1 MADEY
6 VLGTDD
12 DEIARLAHQ
21 HDLWRADAQAAW
33 QRAGIAE
40 GRTVLDVGCGPGFA
54 TIDLARAVGA
64 SGKVIALDKST
75 RYLELIAGR
84 GLSQVETRACDFDRD
99 ELPAV
104 SADAAWA
111 RWLFCFVAKPRDLLA
126 RVIAA
131 LRPGGAFVAHE
142 YFDYATWRAS
152 PRTPEIEEFV
162 AAVMASWRTR
172 GGEPDIALDLV
183 GWLNELG
190 CDVVSTRPI
199 TDVVAY
205 DHPKWAW
212 MASFGA
218 SGLDRLVA
226 IGDVSRQRADAIHA
240 AWRQLAA
247 RKGARLVTPSVL
259 EIVARKRR

>member
-12 DEIARLAHQ
+12 DEITRLAHQ

-40 GRTVLDVGCGPGFA
+40 GHTVLDVGCGPGFA

-75 RYLELIAGR
+75 RYLELIAAR
-84 GLSQVETRACDFDRD
+84 GLAQVEPRACDFDRD
-99 ELPAV
+99 ELPV
-104 SADAAWA
+104 GSADAAWA

-199 TDVVAY
+199 TDVVDY
-205 DHPKWAW
+205 DHPKWGW

-218 SGLDRLVA
+218 SGLERLVA
-226 IGDVSRQRADAIHA
+226 LGEVSREQAVAIRA
-240 AWRQLAA
+240 AWRALAE

-259 EIVARKRR
+259 EIIARRRG